1 MAARKTQPKGR
12 EVEVDGI
19 KLTVSIDPSN
29 DYELAE
35 TSIILADPGSTNIE
49 RSRAIMKRNDMIL
62 GEDKQ
67 RVMDELRAKHDGKLP
82 GEVVNDF
89 VIAAANKAVEAK
101 N

>member
-1 MAARKTQPKGR
+1 MAARKMPAKGS

-19 KLTVSIDPSN
+19 KLTVSIDPSD

-49 RSRAIMKRNDMIL
+49 RSRAVMKRNDMIL

-82 GEVVNDF
+82 GEAVNSF
-89 VIAAANKAVEAK
+89 VIAVAGKVAEAK

>member
-1 MAARKTQPKGR
+1 MAARKTAPKGR

-62 GEDKQ
+62 GDDI
-67 RVMDELRAKHDGKLP
+67 DELRAKHDGKLP
-82 GEVVNDF
+82 GEVVNEF
-89 VIAAANKAVEAK
+89 VIAVANKAVEAK